1 MAASSTRLHLL
12 LVFLVLSCVHL
23 SVTKAP
29 CDPLVPGYCLL
40 PFPSSYYLQPNASTK
55 TGYSVHFP
63 VESFPR
69 DSFGRQVKPE
79 YWNTFGETNAMY
91 LLLIRIMSNH
101 IPHGLLL
108 CVMTNE

>member
-12 LVFLVLSCVHL
+12 LVFVVLSRVHL

-55 TGYSVHFP
+55 TGYAVHFP

-79 YWNTFGETNAMY
+79 HWNTFGETNVMY
-91 LLLIRIMSNH
+91 LSLIRIIHNH
-101 IPHGLLL
+101 IPHSLLV
-108 CVMTNE
+108 CVMASN